1 MMPAMRRATRS
12 TTEPNLNG
20 REGEKRMDSDISE
33 HEPSFT
39 EKVRRKLIGAPRNV
53 SEPSIF
59 HKLSL
64 IPILAWIGL
73 GADGLSSSS
82 YGPEEAFRTLGQHT
96 YLAIFLALATAFT
109 VIIISYSYSRIIEH
123 FPHGGGGYIVA
134 THTISK
140 NAGVISGCSLLVD
153 YMLTITVSLVSCG
166 DAIFSFLPLPYQK
179 YKLTFVGF
187 LIVMLVVLNLRG
199 VKESVKM
206 LTPIFIIFVITHI
219 VLIGYGIGSH
229 AADIKPLMVHV
240 NRDLNQGLSTLGIL
254 GMLAISLRAFSLG
267 AGTYTGIEA
276 VSNGMQI
283 MRDPKVQTGK
293 RTMVYMATSLAI
305 TAGGLLVCYL
315 LFNVKPVE
323 GRTLNALLAENI
335 FSDWPLGKVIAL
347 VTIVS
352 EGALLVVAAQTGF
365 IDGPRVMSN
374 MAIDRWLPRR
384 FAALSERLTMQDG
397 VLLMGMAAFILLLYT
412 HGSITA
418 LVVMYSINVFVTF
431 SLSQFGMARFFVKN
445 KDKDEDWKKH
455 IVIHIIGLIVC
466 VTILA
471 VTVFEKFQEGG
482 WVTLVI
488 TGLVIGLCYLIR
500 RHYEKVG
507 KAMRELGDMLSD
519 IPAVTP
525 FNETPVSPKD
535 MTAILLVS
543 GFNGFGLHTLL
554 SIVRSFPG
562 VYANFIFLS
571 VAEIDSGTFKGVA
584 EIEALKVSVEKDLE
598 RYVKITRKHGFPA
611 DYRIRVGI
619 DVVDTVTE
627 LVESVVKEF
636 PRSTVF
642 TGKLVF
648 RHENPFQKIL
658 HNETAFSIQR
668 RLQWDGV
675 ATVILPIRVSM

>member
-1 MMPAMRRATRS
+1 
-12 TTEPNLNG
+12 
-20 REGEKRMDSDISE
+20 MDIDPLQ
-33 HEPSFT
+33 HEPT
-39 EKVRRKLIGAPRNV
+39 IIEKARRTILGAPRNV

-96 YLAIFLALATAFT
+96 YLAIFLALATALT
-109 VIIISYSYSRIIEH
+109 VLIISYSYSRIIEH

-140 NAGVISGCSLLVD
+140 NAGVISGCALLVD
-153 YMLTITVSLVSCG
+153 YMLTITVSVVSCG
-166 DAIFSFLPLPYQK
+166 DAIFSFVPLPFQK

-187 LIVMLVVLNLRG
+187 LIVLLVVLNLRG
-199 VKESVKM
+199 VKESVK
-206 LTPIFIIFVITHI
+206 LLAPIFFIFVITHI
-219 VLIGYGIGSH
+219 ILIGYGIGSH
-229 AADIKPLMVHV
+229 TAQIKPLVGTVH
-240 NRDLNQGLSTLGIL
+240 RDFVQGFSTLGL
-254 GMLAISLRAFSLG
+254 VGMLAIFLRAFSLG
-267 AGTYTGIEA
+267 AGTFTGIEA

-283 MRDPKVQTGK
+283 MREPKVQTGK

-305 TAGGLLVCYL
+305 TAAGLLVCYL
-315 LFNVKPVE
+315 LFDIKPVE
-323 GRTLNALLAENI
+323 GKTLNAILAENM
-335 FSDWPLGKVIAL
+335 FGGWPLGNVIAL

-352 EGALLVVAAQTGF
+352 EGALLIVAAQAGF

-374 MAIDRWLPRR
+374 MAIDRWFPRR

-397 VLLMGMAAFILLLYT
+397 VLLMGLAAFILLIYT

-418 LVVMYSINVFVTF
+418 LVIMYSINVFVTF
-431 SLSQFGMARFFVKN
+431 SFSQFGMARFFVKN
-445 KDKDEDWKKH
+445 KGTDKNWKKH
-455 IVIHIIGLIVC
+455 ITIHLIGLVVC
-466 VTILA
+466 VTILV
-471 VTVFEKFQEGG
+471 VTVYEKFQEGG

-488 TGLVIGLCYLIR
+488 TGFVIGFCYLVR
-500 RHYEKVG
+500 GHYEKVG
-507 KAMRELGDMLSD
+507 KAMQKLADQLSD

-525 FNETPVSPKD
+525 FCEKPVDPKE
-535 MTAILLVS
+535 MTAVLLVS

-562 VYANFIFLS
+562 VYTNFIFVS
-571 VAEIDSGTFKGVA
+571 VAEIDSGTFKGIA
-584 EIEALKVSVEKDLE
+584 EIEALKASVEKDLE
-598 RYVKITRKHGFPA
+598 KYVKITRQHGFPA
-611 DYRIRVGI
+611 DCRMNVGT

-627 LVESVVKEF
+627 LVESVVREF

-675 ATVILPIRVSM
+675 ATVILPIRVSV

>member
-1 MMPAMRRATRS
+1 
-12 TTEPNLNG
+12 
-20 REGEKRMDSDISE
+20 MDSDISE
-33 HEPSFT
+33 HEPTFI

-109 VIIISYSYSRIIEH
+109 VLIISYSYSRIIEH

-140 NAGVISGCSLLVD
+140 NAGVISGCALLVD

-187 LIVMLVVLNLRG
+187 LILLLVVLNLRG

-219 VLIGYGIGSH
+219 VLISYGIGSH
-229 AADIKPLMVHV
+229 AAEIKPLIGHV
-240 NRDLNQGLSTLGIL
+240 NTGLTQGLSTIGIL

-315 LFNVKPVE
+315 LFNIRPVE
-323 GRTLNALLAENI
+323 GRTLNAILAENI
-335 FSDWPLGKVIAL
+335 FGNWPFGNVIAL

-397 VLLMGMAAFILLLYT
+397 VLLMGMAAFVLLLYT

-431 SLSQFGMARFFVKN
+431 SLSQFGMVRFFVKN
-445 KDKDEDWKKH
+445 KDRDKDWKKH
-455 IVIHIIGLIVC
+455 IVIHLIGLVVC

-471 VTVFEKFQEGG
+471 VTVYEKFQEGG

-507 KAMRELGDMLSD
+507 KAMQTLADMLSD
-519 IPAVTP
+519 IPTVTP
-525 FNETPVSPKD
+525 FNHDPVSPKE

-562 VYANFIFLS
+562 VYTNFLFLS
-571 VAEIDSGTFKGVA
+571 VAEIDSGTFKGIA
-584 EIEALKVSVEKDLE
+584 EMEALKTSVGKDLE
-598 RYVKITRKHGFPA
+598 KYVKITRQHGFPA
-611 DYRIRVGI
+611 DFRMNVGT
-619 DVVDTVTE
+619 DVVDSVTE

-648 RHENPFQKIL
+648 RHENPFQKVL